1 MIIKGNC
8 ALFDRVVFAIGGQP
22 KGHSF
27 EIFKQHGL
35 KVNNPVPSLFTF
47 NSPNNPLCALQG
59 ISVPNA
65 RVKIIGNKLERT
77 GYY

>member
-1 MIIKGNC
+1 
-8 ALFDRVVFAIGGQP
+8 VFAIGGQP

-65 RVKIIGNKLERT
+65 RVKIIETNWKERVF
-77 GYY
+77 Y